1 MKKAD
6 EDNNNKIKKQ
16 KKQNEIIHV
25 KILNS
30 QILFQTNTGDFKNSS
45 NLYLLRHYTV
55 YLMPVSNFYLNYLS
69 N

>member
-6 EDNNNKIKKQ
+6 EDNNNKINLK

-25 KILNS
+25 KFLNS